1 MTTAMSCRG
10 TPVSS
15 RNVSAAECA
24 SSYGEELSTGLTSAA
39 YCTPG
44 DGPMRRPNVSAQCV
58 GPMNRPNE
66 SAQRI
71 GPAGNADVPA
81 EPERTDDLGTSALLN
96 VLYPRK
102 SESIASD
109 PSAARLRHF
118 ESLRL

>member
-24 SSYGEELSTGLTSAA
+24 SSYGEVLSTGLTSAA

-44 DGPMRRPNVSAQCV
+44 DGPMRRPNVSAQWV

-66 SAQRI
+66 LAQRSC
-71 GPAGNADVPA
+71 PAGNADVPS
-81 EPERTDDLGTSALLN
+81 ESESTDALGTSYLLTWS
-96 VLYPRK
+96 YPRHT
-102 SESIASD
+102 
-109 PSAARLRHF
+109 SANT
-118 ESLRL
+118 SL